1 MKKELDDAL
10 EHLLRML
17 NARVPPPL
25 PEHLA
30 ANPKF
35 ISLCNQIQDLRDISV
50 NFALGNIEYQIQS
63 KGFVM
68 GGLKNLQANLR
79 HLTWQ
84 VLQVKNQDFSQQVS
98 FMGDFSE
105 AFNSMVAQLAA
116 AMDDLASS
124 RAKFKTMAS
133 VDALTGAY
141 TRLYFMS
148 DAKQSL
154 RDAAESKNPFSLVMM
169 DIDKFKE
176 LNDTHGHQC
185 GDAALRHVVHLMQGA
200 LRKNDR
206 VYRYGGEEFAVLL
219 METPPER
226 AAEITELMRTSI
238 ENTPLPWEN
247 QQIPI
252 TASFGVCY
260 IDSIPKGEDA
270 VSHIIEIADKCL
282 YQAKN
287 SGRNKVVCGMLSITT
302 NNREVA

>member
-35 ISLCNQIQDLRDISV
+35 IGLCNQIQDLRDISV

-154 RDAAESKNPFSLVMM
+154 RDAAESENPFSLVMM

-260 IDSIPKGEDA
+260 LDSIPKGEDA
-270 VSHIIEIADKCL
+270 VSHIIGIADKCL